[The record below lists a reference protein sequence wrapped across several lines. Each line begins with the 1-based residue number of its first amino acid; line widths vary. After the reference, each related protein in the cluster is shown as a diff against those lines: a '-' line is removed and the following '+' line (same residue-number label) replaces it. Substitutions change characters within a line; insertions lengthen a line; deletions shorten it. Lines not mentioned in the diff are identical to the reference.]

1 MPHGLSTVK
10 GEPYGMADAAP
21 AGRSDQMRALD
32 AYYTKTDRAADCLL
46 AWFDE
51 LYRRAKA
58 ELADLSGPIALTRP
72 IWERIEQCEEKLRI
86 EFDIIAASYGIDPI
100 YLDPIFVCVF
110 GSIRLRLVGQPQDFW
125 KVRGW
130 CEDQLYA

>member
-1 MPHGLSTVK
+1 
-10 GEPYGMADAAP
+10 
-21 AGRSDQMRALD
+21 MRALD
-32 AYYTKTDRAADCLL
+32 ACYTKTDRTADCLF

-58 ELADLSGPIALTRP
+58 ELADLSGPIGLTRP

-86 EFDIIAASYGIDPI
+86 EFDIIAASYGIDPL